1 MKQDIRRLPDSELEL
16 MQIIWDRE
24 PPVTRPEIE
33 EALASTHPLAPT
45 TILTFLTRL
54 CDKGFL
60 KLERRGEVNY
70 YTPLVTR
77 KAYLA
82 QASRG
87 VLDQLF
93 GGSVAALATSLV
105 DAGVSR
111 EELEELRRM
120 LEEGRL

>member
-1 MKQDIRRLPDSELEL
+1 MKEDIRRLPDSELAL
-16 MQIIWDRE
+16 MQIIWNKE
-24 PPVTRPEIE
+24 PPVTRSDIE
-33 EALASTHPLAPT
+33 AALDGDHPLAPT

-54 CDKGFL
+54 RDKGFL
-60 KLERRGEVNY
+60 NLERRGKVNY
-70 YTPLVTR
+70 YTPLISR
-77 KAYLA
+77 KTYLA

>member
-1 MKQDIRRLPDSELEL
+1 M
-16 MQIIWDRE
+16 
-24 PPVTRPEIE
+24 TRPEIE
-33 EALASTHPLAPT
+33 ETLAKTHPLAPT

-60 KLERRGEVNY
+60 KLERRGKVNY
-70 YTPLVTR
+70 YTPIITR
-77 KAYLA
+77 KVYLA

-111 EELEELRRM
+111 EDLEELRKM

>member
-1 MKQDIRRLPDSELEL
+1 MKEDIRRLPDSELAL
-16 MQIIWDRE
+16 MQIIWRQE
-24 PPVTRPEIE
+24 PPVTRADIE
-33 EALASTHPLAPT
+33 AALDDTHPLAPT

-54 CDKGFL
+54 RDKGFL
-60 KLERRGEVNY
+60 ALERRGKVNY
-70 YTPLVTR
+70 YTPLISE

>member
-33 EALASTHPLAPT
+33 EALAKTHPLAPT

-60 KLERRGEVNY
+60 KLERRGKVNY
-70 YTPLVTR
+70 YTPIITR

-93 GGSVAALATSLV
+93 GG
-105 DAGVSR
+105 
-111 EELEELRRM
+111 
-120 LEEGRL
+120 

>member
-24 PPVTRPEIE
+24 PPVTRTDIE
-33 EALASTHPLAPT
+33 EALAHPLAPT

-60 KLERRGEVNY
+60 RLERRGKVNS
-70 YTPLVTR
+70 YTPIVTR

-105 DAGVSR
+105 DAGVSKAD
-111 EELEELRRM
+111 LEELRKL

>member
-1 MKQDIRRLPDSELEL
+1 MKEDIRRLPDSELAL
-16 MQIIWDRE
+16 MQIIWNKE
-24 PPVTRPEIE
+24 PPVTRSDIE
-33 EALASTHPLAPT
+33 AALDGDHPLAPT

-54 CDKGFL
+54 RDKGFL
-60 KLERRGEVNY
+60 KLERRGKVNY
-70 YTPLVTR
+70 YTPLISR
-77 KAYLA
+77 KTYLA

>member
-1 MKQDIRRLPDSELEL
+1 MKQEIRRLPDSELEL
-16 MQIIWDRE
+16 MQIIWAQE
-24 PPVTRPEIE
+24 PPVTRTDIE
-33 EALASTHPLAPT
+33 GALLGEHPLAPT

-60 KLERRGEVNY
+60 VVERRGKVNY
-70 YTPLVTR
+70 YTPLISR
-77 KAYLA
+77 RDYLA

-87 VLDQLF
+87 VLDRLF

-111 EELEELRRM
+111 EDLEELRKI
-120 LEEGRL
+120 LEEGQL

>member
-1 MKQDIRRLPDSELEL
+1 MKEDLRRLPDSELEL
-16 MQIIWDRE
+16 MQLIWDKE
-24 PPVTRPEIE
+24 PPVTRTDIE
-33 EALASTHPLAPT
+33 EALAGPRRLAPT

-54 CDKGFL
+54 CEKGFL
-60 KLERRGEVNY
+60 AVERRGKVNY
-70 YTPLVTR
+70 YTPLVTK

-82 QASRG
+82 RASRG

-120 LEEGRL
+120 LEEGEL

>member
-24 PPVTRPEIE
+24 PPVTRTDIE
-33 EALASTHPLAPT
+33 EALAHPLAPT
-45 TILTFLTRL
+45 TILTILTRL

-60 KLERRGEVNY
+60 RLERRGKVNY
-70 YTPLVTR
+70 YTPIVTR

-105 DAGVSR
+105 DAGVSKAD
-111 EELEELRRM
+111 LEELRKL

>member
-1 MKQDIRRLPDSELEL
+1 MKQNIRRLPDSELAL
-16 MQIIWDRE
+16 MQIIWRRE
-24 PPVTRPEIE
+24 PPVTRTDIE
-33 EALASTHPLAPT
+33 EALGPEQSLAPT

-60 KLERRGEVNY
+60 KAERRGKVNY
-70 YTPLVTR
+70 YTPLITE

-111 EELEELRRM
+111 QELEELRRM
-120 LEEGRL
+120 LEEGQL

>member
-24 PPVTRPEIE
+24 PPVTRTDIE
-33 EALASTHPLAPT
+33 EALAHPLAPT

-60 KLERRGEVNY
+60 RLERRGKVNY
-70 YTPLVTR
+70 YTPIVTR

-105 DAGVSR
+105 DAGVSKAD
-111 EELEELRRM
+111 LEELRKL

>member
-1 MKQDIRRLPDSELEL
+1 MQQLPS
-16 MQIIWDRE
+16 
-24 PPVTRPEIE
+24 TRQSPC
-33 EALASTHPLAPT
+33 STS
-45 TILTFLTRL
+45 FLTRL
-54 CDKGFL
+54 RDKGFL
-60 KLERRGEVNY
+60 KLERRGKVNY
-70 YTPLVTR
+70 YTPLISR
-77 KAYLA
+77 KTYLA